1 MTLAGQILAV
11 GLVLLDVLPPS
22 PSTTGSGSEV
32 YPQAGNGFAA
42 YLIGGFFGLGVIVVA
57 MILLSLR
64 PKRADPG
71 GRRS

>member
-1 MTLAGQILAV
+1 VTLAGQILAV

-22 PSTTGSGSEV
+22 PTTTGSGSEV

>member
-42 YLIGGFFGLGVIVVA
+42 YLIGGFFGLGVIIVA

>member
-1 MTLAGQILAV
+1 MTLAGQILVV

-57 MILLSLR
+57 MILLSLK